1 MNDIKKK
8 YRIFEEVVVYP
19 NILILINN
27 SNYIYYKFILTFIF
41 KKIIFAIFF
50 IDYFIKLLNWKL
62 YV

>member
-50 IDYFIKLLNWKL
+50 IDYFIKLLN
-62 YV
+62 